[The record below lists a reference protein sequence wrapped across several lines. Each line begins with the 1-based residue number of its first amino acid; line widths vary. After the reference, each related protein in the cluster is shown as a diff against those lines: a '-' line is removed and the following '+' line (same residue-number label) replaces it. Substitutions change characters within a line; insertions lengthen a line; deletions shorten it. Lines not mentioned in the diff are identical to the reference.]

1 MSRWRLLDAVLGRL
15 TFCTCTHPGRR
26 LTRPSV
32 GLRGGPVRCL
42 KIVTTSWVYRF
53 SSRCSARSSRLAS
66 QGGHLGPKGAR
77 APRSRA
83 FKVCSVRIYY
93 KSQESS
99 ATYSCNKPSVTS
111 SRPPGLADSGCW
123 HRSRVPRVLVRAP
136 RPSAVV
142 SSRGLL
148 RRRCAA
154 FAAPRGC
161 RTSRPMSSNV

>member
-1 MSRWRLLDAVLGRL
+1 MSRWRLLDAVLGCL

-53 SSRCSARSSRLAS
+53 SSRCSARSSRPTS

-93 KSQESS
+93 KSQESA
-99 ATYSCNKPSVTS
+99 ATYSCNKPTVRGIGLKRFS
-111 SRPPGLADSGCW
+111 S
-123 HRSRVPRVLVRAP
+123 
-136 RPSAVV
+136 
-142 SSRGLL
+142 L
-148 RRRCAA
+148 R
-154 FAAPRGC
+154 C
-161 RTSRPMSSNV
+161 RTSDSANVDVKLSNSWNNCWLLITPLTVGPTS

>member
-93 KSQESS
+93 KSQESAANGS
-99 ATYSCNKPSVTS
+99 RNKPAGTSYGQSLQIQLYGLALNRGDPLPVAGPFRVTS
-111 SRPPGLADSGCW
+111 YHLLGIGPHGRGTE
-123 HRSRVPRVLVRAP
+123 
-136 RPSAVV
+136 
-142 SSRGLL
+142 SSLHVH
-148 RRRCAA
+148 A
-154 FAAPRGC
+154 
-161 RTSRPMSSNV
+161 NI

>member
-53 SSRCSARSSRLAS
+53 SSRCSARSSRPTS

-93 KSQESS
+93 KSQESAANGS
-99 ATYSCNKPSVTS
+99 RNKPLIHLLIQRIKHAVNAKSRFWISPRNRVDFGAKSKIEIFARNRGQKLDFGFRFEIEFLS
-111 SRPPGLADSGCW
+111 SISG
-123 HRSRVPRVLVRAP
+123 
-136 RPSAVV
+136 
-142 SSRGLL
+142 
-148 RRRCAA
+148 
-154 FAAPRGC
+154 
-161 RTSRPMSSNV
+161 